1 MMGLM
6 ALRAS
11 YVPMLDSG
19 PINSGWVGVAT

>member
-6 ALRAS
+6 APRTS

-19 PINSGWVGVAT
+19 FINSGWVGVAT